1 MHRRHF
7 LLTAL
12 ATGLQFSRST
22 AAEPATG
29 GLPPDLVPLV
39 RAFLKSMVAPRQWVA
54 DFINPSPDAEV
65 LRRTL
70 GWTYSSEFGW
80 VLRDAVRFD
89 GINGSKTFYHYEK
102 DGARRIVN
110 SPGQTSRLHTYG
122 NSFTH
127 GDQVSDGETWQEYLA
142 GHFQEPIRNYG
153 VGGYSVY
160 QAFRRMRRHEQAGS
174 GAEYLILN
182 VYDDDH
188 FRNLTPWRALASGRI
203 GLIPGTLPY
212 VRPNVNKGTCQE
224 FDNPSPKPEDLYR
237 LCDEDFLWR
246 TFHNE
251 PVTLFVLRTKADSDA
266 LRRQLVEG
274 CAARWGVD
282 LTPFA
287 GLPIAEQ
294 FLKIYTAAA
303 IAATKHIVTWT
314 EKLAA
319 ERGKKLMLMLTFGRA
334 NMQAELEGRPRFDQ
348 DFVNWLKDKP
358 YPVVDVRDA
367 FRAEF
372 KQFKGDVQT
381 YINRYYVT
389 PKGGHHNPAG
399 NFFVA
404 NMARDTVRKWLQ
416 PAPLPYR

>member
-1 MHRRHF
+1 MNRRNF

-12 ATGLQFSRST
+12 ATSMQLPRAT
-22 AAEPATG
+22 AAEASPP
-29 GLPPDLVPLV
+29 LPPELVPLA

-54 DFINPSPDAEV
+54 DFINPNPDEEA

-80 VLRDAVRFD
+80 VLRDAVRVD

-127 GDQVSDGETWQEYLA
+127 GDQVSDGETVQEYLA
-142 GHFQEPIRNYG
+142 AHFQEPIRNYG

-160 QAFRRMRRHEQAGS
+160 QAYRRLRRNEQAGG

-182 VYDDDH
+182 IYDDDH

-203 GLIPGTLPY
+203 GLIPGTLPH
-212 VRPNVNKGTCQE
+212 VRPDVAKGTCLE
-224 FDNPSPKPEDLYR
+224 FDNLSPKPEDLYR
-237 LCDEDFLWR
+237 LCDEDFVWR

-251 PVTLFVLRTKADSDA
+251 PVTLFVLRGKADSDA
-266 LRRQLVEG
+266 LKKQLVEG
-274 CAARWGVD
+274 LAARWGVD
-282 LTPFA
+282 IAPFA
-287 GLPIAEQ
+287 RLSIAEQ
-294 FLKIYTAAA
+294 FLKVYTAAA
-303 IAATKHIVTWT
+303 IFATKQIVTWT

-334 NMQAELEGRPRFDQ
+334 NMQAELEGRPRFDRE
-348 DFVNWLKDKP
+348 FVDWLKDKP
-358 YPVVDVRDA
+358 YPVVDLRDA

-372 KQFKGDVQT
+372 KQFTGGVQS

-389 PKGGHHNPAG
+389 PKGGHHSPAG

-404 NMARDTVRKWLQ
+404 MAVRDQISKWLK